1 MKWGR
6 VSKNCTKSQNTHKSE
21 LSGPLGQVLLT
32 FLAFCGILMPASAF
46 AAVEITHVT
55 YDPPGSD
62 VGHEWVEI
70 TNKGSESVNVATYRF
85 REGGVNHKLTLA
97 SGTSTLPVGASAIIA
112 SDPGTYANDY
122 PNNTESVFKSSFS
135 LSNTGETLALVNAS
149 GTVEYTMSYTAPPKA
164 ATPPPAKKAPAKS
177 TTTSS
182 SKIKIASS
190 SSATAAQ
197 ATTYPNDTA
206 SVAGFAK
213 TIPPMV
219 GYAAG
224 LAAII
229 ALGIAGV
236 LYARMNNGS
245 LAAEHG
251 TSALDEKFEIVEN

>member
-6 VSKNCTKSQNTHKSE
+6 VSRKSQNTHKSE

-32 FLAFCGILMPASAF
+32 FLGILAF
-46 AAVEITHVT
+46 SLPLVVLADVEITHVT

-62 VGHEWVEI
+62 AGHEWVEI

-85 REGGVNHKLTLA
+85 REDGVNHKLTLA
-97 SGTSTLPVGASAIIA
+97 SGTSTLPAGASAIIA
-112 SDPGTYANDY
+112 SDPTTYASDY

-164 ATPPPAKKAPAKS
+164 ATPPPVKKTSTKS

-182 SKIKIASS
+182 LKTKTTSS
-190 SSATAAQ
+190 GNATAAQ

-224 LAAII
+224 LAAVI
-229 ALGIAGV
+229 ALGIAGA
-236 LYARMNNGS
+236 LYARMGGNS
-245 LAAEHG
+245 RAAERG
-251 TSALDEKFEIVEN
+251 TSAPDDKFEIVEN